1 MAASGAG
8 AADDGATDDGAS
20 DDGASDD
27 RLEIRGLRV
36 VAVHGVLAEET
47 ERAQPFELDLD
58 VWADLTGASRSDDLA
73 DTVDYG
79 ELVAR
84 AAGAAGAPRCALLEA
99 VAARVADAVLGV
111 DARISAVAVTVRKL
125 RPPVPFDLASAG
137 VRVLRRRPDPGPT

>member
-1 MAASGAG
+1 MAGPGAG
-8 AADDGATDDGAS
+8 AT
-20 DDGASDD
+20 DD

-58 VWADLTGASRSDDLA
+58 IWIDLADAARSDDLA

-84 AAGAAGAPRCALLEA
+84 AARAAGPPRCALLEA
-99 VAARVADAVLGV
+99 VAGRVADAVLGV
-111 DARISAVAVTVRKL
+111 DPRITAVAVTVRKL

-137 VRVLRRRPDPGPT
+137 AGVLRRRAARGSS